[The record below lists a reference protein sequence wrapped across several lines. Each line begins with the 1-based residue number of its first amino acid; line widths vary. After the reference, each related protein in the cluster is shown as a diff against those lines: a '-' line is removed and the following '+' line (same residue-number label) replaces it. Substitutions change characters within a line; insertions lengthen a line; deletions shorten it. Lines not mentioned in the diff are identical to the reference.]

1 MEWQEK
7 GKDLYDLKKKQ
18 KTKNKSIEWQKD
30 GIHVTISDYITV
42 LTKRSRLIE
51 IHFGES

>member
-1 MEWQEK
+1 MERQEK
-7 GKDLYDLKKKQ
+7 GKDLYNLKKTK
-18 KTKNKSIEWQKD
+18 KNKSIEWQKD